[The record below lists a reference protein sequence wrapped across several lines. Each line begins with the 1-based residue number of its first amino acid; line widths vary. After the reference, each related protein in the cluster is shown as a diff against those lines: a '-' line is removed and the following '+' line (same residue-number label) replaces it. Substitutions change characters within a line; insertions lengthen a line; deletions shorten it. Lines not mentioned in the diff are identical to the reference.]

1 MGAFKKVNTQDVYL
15 ESYLAHKSWSVS
27 GSDYSTYNIFYTDL
41 TEYTGSSYLLNA
53 GDFINNQY
61 RPLLYKSLDL
71 LYYRTEDTGSNYI
84 SGSYEHYYQTSLLE
98 DNTRELST
106 TNLLFS
112 IPRDYTGLYIK
123 PGTFQIS
130 GSIVLEDNAEGS
142 LTVPSGSGV
151 KKVGDIV
158 YTHGIVVVTDLD
170 TVITLQSGSLPT
182 LSWQSS
188 SEIHTYT
195 AHCRIHDYE
204 FNSTLNPTVI
214 SGSLGEVEAKF
225 LEPYFNPYITTVG
238 LYNDADELIAVGKL
252 SQPLP
257 KSKDTEMTILVKLGI
272 DF

>member
-15 ESYLAHKSWSVS
+15 ESYLAYKSWQVS
-27 GSDYSTYNIFYTDL
+27 GSEYSTYGILYTEL
-41 TEYTGSSYLLNA
+41 PEYTGSSYTLDA
-53 GDFINNQY
+53 GDLVDSQY
-61 RPLLYKSLDL
+61 KPLLYKSLDT
-71 LYYRTEDTGSNYI
+71 LYYRTEDTGSTVL

-98 DNTRELST
+98 DNSRQLSA

-112 IPRDYTGLYIK
+112 IPQDYVGIHIK

-130 GSIVLEDNAEGS
+130 GSVVVSDNAEGS

-158 YTHGIVVVTDLD
+158 YAHGIVVVTDLD
-170 TVITLQSGSLPT
+170 TVQTLQSGSTPD
-182 LSWQSS
+182 LSWKSS
-188 SEIHTYT
+188 SEIYNYT

-204 FNSTLNPTVI
+204 FNSTLNPTVL
-214 SGSLGEVEAKF
+214 SGSLGDVYPKF

-257 KSKDTEMTILVKLGI
+257 KSKDTEMVILVKFGI